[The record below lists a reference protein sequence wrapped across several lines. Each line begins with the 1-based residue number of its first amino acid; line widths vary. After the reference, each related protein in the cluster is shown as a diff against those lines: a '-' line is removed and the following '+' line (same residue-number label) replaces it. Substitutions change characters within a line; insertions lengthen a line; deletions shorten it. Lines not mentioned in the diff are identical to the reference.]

1 MRKPFAET
9 SLGGKGVVVVD
20 RMIIACETSKKV
32 ELLVSNGPRLTD
44 DSFHVVRFQLPL
56 DEARHKG
63 NDEGR

>member
-44 DSFHVVRFQLPL
+44 ECLANH
-56 DEARHKG
+56 
-63 NDEGR
+63 